1 MIVLDGLL
9 NFTNNFAYI
18 GSAFHVIGSSWFVLN
33 ESLKANFT
41 GNSAM
46 TSGGA
51 IYAYN
56 EQTKD
61 CMFTTIMV
69 QILLCFYS
77 TITQLATLGVP
88 FLVITSTVAQLE
100 KITVFSRIN
109 AWTFISLQHACK
121 RRLIEMGV

>member
-1 MIVLDGLL
+1 MENIIADKNYKFQPSFKNSLFAIQNVGSLLLLGSSSFTNNFGSVFYVQNAKIVLDGLL

-51 IYAYN
+51 I
-56 EQTKD
+56 Q
-61 CMFTTIMV
+61 
-69 QILLCFYS
+69 
-77 TITQLATLGVP
+77 
-88 FLVITSTVAQLE
+88 
-100 KITVFSRIN
+100 
-109 AWTFISLQHACK
+109 
-121 RRLIEMGV
+121 